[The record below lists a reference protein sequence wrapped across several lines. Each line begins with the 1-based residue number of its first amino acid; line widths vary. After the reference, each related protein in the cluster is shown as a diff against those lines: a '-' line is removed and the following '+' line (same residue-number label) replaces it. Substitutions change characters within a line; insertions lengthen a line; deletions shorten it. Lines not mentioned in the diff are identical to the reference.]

1 MNRLARQI
9 AVLIGIGVFRWQGR
23 LTGFRAAGKIIRIRT
38 NTGGGERHGYR
49 RRPPKLRH
57 EALLPVSR
65 PTV

>member
-9 AVLIGIGVFRWQGR
+9 AVLIGIGVFRAPQR
-23 LTGFRAAGKIIRIRT
+23 LTGFREAGKIIRIRT
-38 NTGGGERHGYR
+38 NTGGGERRGFR
-49 RRPPKLRH
+49 RMPPKLRH